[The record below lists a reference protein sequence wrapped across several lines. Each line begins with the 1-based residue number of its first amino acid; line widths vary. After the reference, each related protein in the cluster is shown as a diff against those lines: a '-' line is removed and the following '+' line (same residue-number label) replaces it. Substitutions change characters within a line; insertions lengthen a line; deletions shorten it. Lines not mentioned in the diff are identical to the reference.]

1 MPFQAS
7 FEVEAGKN
15 WGFYEPSTRYILDT
29 FNRAATSGTLG
40 TSTNGQ
46 MWNQLIGSWYVNG
59 SYQAESD
66 NGVTSGTGSTYSLAT
81 YDLVDINQLAYA
93 NISPG
98 MGVAFSVQNANNWW
112 AITDYDYNY
121 SYSCNC
127 STCSYSNT
135 CTYCSLYCTSCGIC
149 GSFQEDVPPY
159 NGGCLTCCCG
169 TTDDTS
175 CAECGETG
183 YSCCST
189 CTNYTS
195 YLTILQCVNGTVN
208 TITLNTSSSSPVAD
222 ASSISLQLQN
232 GTLNYYAYSTNI
244 SGIVTHP
251 YGLGT
256 VMVSGSMTISGT
268 FGTQVGMIKSP
279 SYYIQ
284 GTTISGFYGTGL

>member
-29 FNRAATSGTLG
+29 FNRATTSGTLG

-46 MWNQLIGSWYVNG
+46 MWNILNGSWYING
-59 SYQAESD
+59 SYQAEAD
-66 NGVTSGTGSTYSLAT
+66 NGVTSGTGGTYSLASF
-81 YDLVDINQLAYA
+81 DLVDTNQLAYA

-98 MGVAFSVQNANNWW
+98 MGVAFSIQNANNWW
-112 AITDYDYNY
+112 AITDYDYSY

-127 STCSYSNT
+127 STCYYCNT
-135 CTYCSLYCTSCGIC
+135 CTYCVTFGTDCGIC
-149 GSFQEDVPPY
+149 G
-159 NGGCLTCCCG
+159 NGCACEGYPTGCCCYCCLSYHG
-169 TTDDTS
+169 PVTDCTD
-175 CAECGETG
+175 CGETG

-189 CTNYTS
+189 CTSYNY

-208 TITLNTSSSSPVAD
+208 TISTLSLTQD

-256 VMVSGSMTISGT
+256 VLISGSMTISGT

-284 GTTISGFYGTGL
+284 GVTISGFFGTGL